1 MHIVVIA
8 ASGSALEKRRGG
20 VSSPFIT
27 FFFLLFFQKTKRK
40 IKHRCHG
47 TAACTS
53 PGALPPRGA
62 YAPAGQEGLL
72 RSIFHR
78 RAHGYCV
85 LYEQAR
91 PAGGG
96 VTVVSID
103 VKSQNTESGV
113 MWANLRGRDEIAREL
128 CERGAYD

>member
-27 FFFLLFFQKTKRK
+27 FFFLLFLQKTKRK

-96 VTVVSID
+96 SDSRQYRCKEPEYRIRCD
-103 VKSQNTESGV
+103 VGES
-113 MWANLRGRDEIAREL
+113 
-128 CERGAYD
+128 ERPR